1 MDSCRTRTNLFA
13 LITKVKTVCLADVLS
28 YLHHRSFF
36 RLLMPN
42 PIDALDAFFS
52 DPRLP
57 AAPVVAAGLSGGR
70 DSVALFAALAGWMR
84 SHPEQGV
91 RVLGLHVHHGLSPHA
106 TEWSDFALRLGERF
120 NIPVEVLH
128 VTVDA
133 KGEGIEAAARRAR
146 YEALIE
152 AMRKNGAQ
160 MLLTAHHRDD
170 LLETF
175 LLQWVRG
182 AGVDGLAAMPT
193 ISTLERWGAP
203 DLFLGRPF
211 LSLSRDDL
219 TRFVTESDLPWVE
232 DESNADDRYDRNRMR
247 NRVLPVLKEAFP
259 HAEVPAARSVRW
271 CGEAA
276 EILAER
282 ADEDIAFARCG
293 DGSLDFSDL
302 TPARRKNALR
312 RWLSITFSVTVSSI
326 LTDEW
331 EAQIAQQK
339 TVERL
344 RVFGDRVVHL
354 HRGRIFVRPAH
365 CTALEE
371 TTLEPALGIVWRS
384 PDKTLSLVLEE
395 TKEND
400 PDAVSLADL
409 VASGVT
415 VGPRRGGDR
424 LHRTADG
431 PGRILKDLWAEE
443 GVPAFDRPHLPVL
456 RVGGEVLSVA
466 QLGTDRR
473 IAAKHRRKAPFVKF
487 VWATRTPE
495 REPNL
500 PH

>member
-1 MDSCRTRTNLFA
+1 MT
-13 LITKVKTVCLADVLS
+13 
-28 YLHHRSFF
+28 
-36 RLLMPN
+36 N

-57 AAPVVAAGLSGGR
+57 AAPVVAVGLSGGR
-70 DSVALFAALAGWMR
+70 DSVALFAALVGWVR
-84 SHPEQGV
+84 SHPERGV

-106 TEWSDFALRLGERF
+106 TEWSDFALRLGGRF
-120 NIPVEVLH
+120 NVPVEVLH

-133 KGEGIEAAARRAR
+133 KGEGMEAAARRVR

-152 AMRKNGAQ
+152 AMRRRGTQ

-193 ISTLERWGAP
+193 LSTLERWGAP
-203 DLFLGRPF
+203 ELFLGRPF
-211 LSLSRDDL
+211 LPLSREAL
-219 TRFVTESDLPWVE
+219 TRFVTESNLPWVE

-259 HAEVPAARSVRW
+259 HAEAPAARSVRW

-282 ADEDIAFARCG
+282 ADEDIAFARCE
-293 DGSLDFSDL
+293 DGSLDLTDL
-302 TPARRKNALR
+302 TQARRKNALR
-312 RWLSITFSVTVSSI
+312 RWLSFSFGVTASSL

-331 EAQIAQQK
+331 ETLIAEQK

-344 RVFGDRVVHL
+344 RVFGERVVHL
-354 HRGRIFVRPAH
+354 HRGRIFVRPVH
-365 CTALEE
+365 CAALEE
-371 TTLEPALGIVWRS
+371 TPLQPVLGIVWTS
-384 PDKTLSLVLEE
+384 PDKALSLVLEE
-395 TKEND
+395 TKEID

-409 VASGVT
+409 VKSGVT

-424 LHRTADG
+424 LHRTSDG

-443 GVPAFDRPHLPVL
+443 GVPAFDRPRLPVL

-466 QLGTDRR
+466 RLGTDRKT
-473 IAAKHRRKAPFVKF
+473 AAKLRRNPPFMKF

-495 REPNL
+495 REPNVR
-500 PH
+500 H

>member
-1 MDSCRTRTNLFA
+1 MT
-13 LITKVKTVCLADVLS
+13 
-28 YLHHRSFF
+28 
-36 RLLMPN
+36 N

-57 AAPVVAAGLSGGR
+57 AAPVVAVGLSGGR
-70 DSVALFAALAGWMR
+70 DSVALFAALVGWVR
-84 SHPEQGV
+84 AHSERDV

-106 TEWSDFALRLGERF
+106 SEWSDFARRLGERF
-120 NIPVEVLH
+120 NVSVEVLH

-146 YEALIE
+146 YKALIE
-152 AMRKNGAQ
+152 AMRRNGAQ

-193 ISTLERWGAP
+193 FSTLERWGAP
-203 DLFLGRPF
+203 DLLLGRPF
-211 LSLSRDDL
+211 LAVSRDDL

-259 HAEVPAARSVRW
+259 HAEAPAARSVRW

-282 ADEDIAFARCG
+282 ADEDIAFARCE
-293 DGSLDFSDL
+293 DGSLDLTDL

-312 RWLSITFSVTVSSI
+312 RWLSVSFGVTASSL

-331 EAQIAQQK
+331 ETLIAEQK

-344 RVFGDRVVHL
+344 RVFDNRAVHL
-354 HRGRIFVRPAH
+354 HRGRLFVRCAH
-365 CTALEE
+365 RTELEE
-371 TTLEPALGIVWRS
+371 TPLQLSLGIVWTS

-395 TKEND
+395 TKEID
-400 PDAVSLADL
+400 PDALSLADL
-409 VASGVT
+409 VEAGVA

-424 LHRTADG
+424 LHRTPDG
-431 PGRILKDLWAEE
+431 PGRILKDLWAQE
-443 GVPAFDRPHLPVL
+443 GVPVFDRPRLPVL

-466 QLGTDRR
+466 RLGTDRKT
-473 IAAKHRRKAPFVKF
+473 AAKLRRNSPFVKF

-495 REPNL
+495 REPNVR
-500 PH
+500 H

>member
-1 MDSCRTRTNLFA
+1 MT
-13 LITKVKTVCLADVLS
+13 
-28 YLHHRSFF
+28 
-36 RLLMPN
+36 N

-52 DPRLP
+52 NPRLS
-57 AAPVVAAGLSGGR
+57 AAPVVAVGLSGGR
-70 DSVALFAALAGWMR
+70 DSVALFAALAGWVR
-84 SHPEQGV
+84 SHAEREV

-120 NIPVEVLH
+120 DVPVEILR

-133 KGEGIEAAARRAR
+133 KREGIEAAARRAR

-152 AMRKNGAQ
+152 AMRRSGAQ
-160 MLLTAHHRDD
+160 ILLTAHHRDD

-193 ISTLERWGAP
+193 LSTLERWGAP
-203 DLFLGRPF
+203 DLLLGRPF
-211 LSLSRDDL
+211 LSLSREDV
-219 TRFVTESDLPWVE
+219 TRFVTESNLPWVE
-232 DESNADDRYDRNRMR
+232 DESNADDRYYRNRMR
-247 NRVLPVLKEAFP
+247 NRILPVLKEAFP
-259 HAEVPAARSVRW
+259 HAEAPAARSVRW

-282 ADEDIAFARCG
+282 ADEDIAFARCE
-293 DGSLDFSDL
+293 DGSLDLTDL

-312 RWLSITFSVTVSSI
+312 RWLSVTFGVTASSL

-331 EAQIAQQK
+331 ETLIAEQK

-344 RVFGDRVVHL
+344 RVFDGRAVHL
-354 HRGRIFVRPAH
+354 HRGRLFVRSAH
-365 CTALEE
+365 RTELEE
-371 TTLEPALGIVWRS
+371 TSLELSLGVVWTS
-384 PDKTLSLVLEE
+384 PDNHLSLVLEE

-466 QLGTDRR
+466 LLGTDRKT
-473 IAAKHRRKAPFVKF
+473 AAKLRRKLPFVKF

>member
-1 MDSCRTRTNLFA
+1 MT
-13 LITKVKTVCLADVLS
+13 
-28 YLHHRSFF
+28 
-36 RLLMPN
+36 N

-57 AAPVVAAGLSGGR
+57 AAPVVAVGLSGGR
-70 DSVALFAALAGWMR
+70 DSVALFAALVGWVR
-84 SHPEQGV
+84 SHPERGV

-106 TEWSDFALRLGERF
+106 TEWSDFALRLGGRF
-120 NIPVEVLH
+120 NVPVEVLH

-133 KGEGIEAAARRAR
+133 KGEGIEAAARRVRDA
-146 YEALIE
+146 ALIE
-152 AMRKNGAQ
+152 AMRRRGTQ

-193 ISTLERWGAP
+193 LSTLERWGAP
-203 DLFLGRPF
+203 ELFLGRPF
-211 LSLSRDDL
+211 LPLSREAL
-219 TRFVTESDLPWVE
+219 TRFVTESNLPWVE

-259 HAEVPAARSVRW
+259 HAEAPAARSVRW

-282 ADEDIAFARCG
+282 ADEDIAFARCE
-293 DGSLDFSDL
+293 DGSLDLTDL
-302 TPARRKNALR
+302 TQARRKNALR
-312 RWLSITFSVTVSSI
+312 RWLSFSFGVTASSL

-331 EAQIAQQK
+331 ETLIAEQK

-344 RVFGDRVVHL
+344 RVFGERVVHL
-354 HRGRIFVRPAH
+354 HRGRIFVRPVH
-365 CTALEE
+365 CAALEE
-371 TTLEPALGIVWRS
+371 TPLQPVLGIVWTS
-384 PDKTLSLVLEE
+384 PDKALSLVLEE
-395 TKEND
+395 TKEID

-409 VASGVT
+409 VKSGVT

-424 LHRTADG
+424 LHRTSDG

-443 GVPAFDRPHLPVL
+443 GVPAFDRPRLPVL

-466 QLGTDRR
+466 RLGTDRKT
-473 IAAKHRRKAPFVKF
+473 AAKLRRNPPFMKF

-495 REPNL
+495 REPNVR
-500 PH
+500 H

>member
-1 MDSCRTRTNLFA
+1 
-13 LITKVKTVCLADVLS
+13 
-28 YLHHRSFF
+28 
-36 RLLMPN
+36 MPN

-70 DSVALFAALAGWMR
+70 DSVALFAALVGWVR
-84 SHPEQGV
+84 SHPERGV
-91 RVLGLHVHHGLSPHA
+91 RVLGLHVHHGLSPQA
-106 TEWSDFALRLGERF
+106 DEWSDFALRLGERF
-120 NIPVEVLH
+120 DVPVEVLH

-133 KGEGIEAAARRAR
+133 KGEGIEAAARRVR
-146 YEALIE
+146 YEALIG
-152 AMRKNGAQ
+152 AVRRHGAQ

-182 AGVDGLAAMPT
+182 AGVEGLAAMPT
-193 ISTLERWGAP
+193 LSTMDRWGAP
-203 DLFLGRPF
+203 ELLLGRPL
-211 LSLSRDDL
+211 LSLSREDV
-219 TRFVTESDLPWVE
+219 TRFVTESNLPWVE

-247 NRVLPVLKEAFP
+247 NCVLPVLKEAFP
-259 HAEVPAARSVRW
+259 HAEAPAARSVRW

-282 ADEDIAFARCG
+282 ADEDIARARRA
-293 DGSLDFSDL
+293 DGSLDFTAL
-302 TPARRKNALR
+302 TPVRRKNALR
-312 RWLSITFSVTVSSI
+312 RWLSTAFGVTAPSL

-331 EAQIAQQK
+331 ERLIAQQK

-344 RVFGDRVVHL
+344 RVFGDRAVHL
-354 HRGRIFVRPAH
+354 HRGRLFVRPA
-365 CTALEE
+365 CRTAPED
-371 TTLEPALGIVWRS
+371 TALEPALGTVWTN
-384 PDKTLSLVLEE
+384 PNTTLSLVLEE
-395 TKEND
+395 TKEED
-400 PDAVSLADL
+400 PDAVSLADI

-443 GVPAFDRPHLPVL
+443 GVPAFDRPTLPVL

-466 QLGTDRR
+466 LLGTDRKA
-473 IAAKHRRKAPFVKF
+473 AAKHRRNPPFVKF

-495 REPNL
+495 REPNVS
-500 PH
+500 H

>member
-1 MDSCRTRTNLFA
+1 MT
-13 LITKVKTVCLADVLS
+13 
-28 YLHHRSFF
+28 
-36 RLLMPN
+36 N

-52 DPRLP
+52 DPRLS
-57 AAPVVAAGLSGGR
+57 AAPVVAVGLSGGR
-70 DSVALFAALAGWMR
+70 DSVALFAALVGWAR
-84 SHPEQGV
+84 SHPERGV
-91 RVLGLHVHHGLSPHA
+91 SVLGLHVHHGLSPRA
-106 TEWSDFALRLGERF
+106 SEWSDFALRLGERF
-120 NIPVEVLH
+120 NVSVEVLH

-146 YEALIE
+146 YKALIE
-152 AMRKNGAQ
+152 AMRRSGAQ

-193 ISTLERWGAP
+193 LSTLERWGAP
-203 DLFLGRPF
+203 DLLLGRPF
-211 LSLSRDDL
+211 LSLSREDV
-219 TRFVTESDLPWVE
+219 TRFVTESNLPWVE

-282 ADEDIAFARCG
+282 ADEDIAFARCE
-293 DGSLDFSDL
+293 DGSLDLTDL

-312 RWLSITFSVTVSSI
+312 RWLAVTFGVTASSL

-331 EAQIAQQK
+331 ETLIAEQK

-344 RVFGDRVVHL
+344 RVFDGRAVQL
-354 HRGRIFVRPAH
+354 HRGRLFVRSAH
-365 CTALEE
+365 RTELEE
-371 TTLEPALGIVWRS
+371 TSLELSLGIVWTS

-400 PDAVSLADL
+400 PDAVSFSAL
-409 VASGVT
+409 VDSGVT

-424 LHRTADG
+424 LHRTPDG

-443 GVPAFDRPHLPVL
+443 GVPSFDRPRLPVL

-466 QLGTDRR
+466 LLGTDRKT
-473 IAAKHRRKAPFVKF
+473 AAKLRRKPPFVKF

>member
-1 MDSCRTRTNLFA
+1 MT
-13 LITKVKTVCLADVLS
+13 
-28 YLHHRSFF
+28 
-36 RLLMPN
+36 N

-57 AAPVVAAGLSGGR
+57 AAPVVAVGLSGGR
-70 DSVALFAALAGWMR
+70 DSVALFAALVGWVR
-84 SHPEQGV
+84 AHSERDV

-106 TEWSDFALRLGERF
+106 SEWSDFALRLGERF
-120 NIPVEVLH
+120 NVSVEVLH

-146 YEALIE
+146 YKALIE
-152 AMRKNGAQ
+152 AMRRNGAQ

-193 ISTLERWGAP
+193 FSTLERWGAP
-203 DLFLGRPF
+203 DLLLGRPF
-211 LSLSRDDL
+211 LAVSRDDL

-259 HAEVPAARSVRW
+259 HAEAPAARSVRW

-282 ADEDIAFARCG
+282 ADEDIAFARCE
-293 DGSLDFSDL
+293 DGSLDLTDL

-312 RWLSITFSVTVSSI
+312 RWLSVSFGVTASSL

-331 EAQIAQQK
+331 ETLIAEQK

-344 RVFGDRVVHL
+344 RVFGERVVHL
-354 HRGRIFVRPAH
+354 HRGRIFVRPVH
-365 CTALEE
+365 CAALEE
-371 TTLEPALGIVWRS
+371 TPLQPALGIVWTS
-384 PDKTLSLVLEE
+384 PDKALSLVLEE

-400 PDAVSLADL
+400 PDAVSFSAL
-409 VASGVT
+409 VDSGVT

-424 LHRTADG
+424 LHRTPDG
-431 PGRILKDLWAEE
+431 PGRVLKDLWAEA
-443 GVPAFDRPHLPVL
+443 GVPAFDRPTLPVL

-466 QLGTDRR
+466 LLGTDRKN
-473 IAAKHRRKAPFVKF
+473 AAKHRRKASFVKF